1 MNVNLW
7 EWYFDAIVVEG
18 IINSLEYFAVIQIL
32 RKYIHPHDDFQYE
45 GRISEF
51 LQYHLRLLRRVETIE
66 AADGRKDD
74 TLCLLDVC
82 AIRHTDIK
90 NVTLITM
97 IACHILIVLGDELR
111 VLECY
116 HRTISSINSCGYI

>member
-7 EWYFDAIVVEG
+7 EWYLDVIGVEG
-18 IINSLEYFAVIQIL
+18 IINSLEHFAVIQIL

-82 AIRHTDIK
+82 AISYTDVK
-90 NVTLITM
+90 DVTLVTM
-97 IACHILIVLGDELR
+97 IACHILIVLGKELR

-116 HRTISSINSCGYI
+116 HGTISSINSCGDI